1 MSKKIYPLL
10 FLFMVL
16 LFSMQGSRIYAQE
29 EDTPRVTEMKFCL
42 SVQDREPVGVD
53 TVFAD
58 TVKQVY
64 CFTLIEGARD
74 TTSITHVWYH
84 ETKERAEVHLKVGSI
99 RWRTW
104 SSKRIMKEWL
114 GKWRVEVVSSEGK
127 TLRTEEFDIK
137 D

>member
-10 FLFMVL
+10 FLFIVL

-29 EDTPRVTEMKFCL
+29 EDTPRVTEMKFCIA
-42 SVQDREPVGVD
+42 VQDREPIGVD

-84 ETKERAEVHLKVGSI
+84 GTEKRAEVHLKVGSI

-104 SSKRIMKEWL
+104 SSKRIIKEWL
-114 GKWRVEVVSSEGK
+114 GKWRVEVISAEGK
-127 TLRTEEFDIK
+127 ILRTEEFDIK